1 LIDSIILGASSLLLV
16 ASYPVF
22 KRYTYWPQ
30 VVLGLTFNWGALL
43 GWSVVSN
50 GSLDLFAVLP
60 LYLAGI
66 CWTLVYDTIYAH
78 QDKADDIMIGLKSTA
93 IKFGENT
100 AKWLTGFSALMC
112 SSLVVAGINTN
123 QCWPYYT
130 AITVIGL
137 NLAHQMF
144 TLKINDSHD
153 CWKKFKRN
161 TQIGWIL
168 FLGIVLST
176 YLKENQIIE
185 QNECFEIVSKSTL
198 NL

>member
-1 LIDSIILGASSLLLV
+1 MTTYPLL
-16 ASYPVF
+16 
-22 KRYTYWPQ
+22 KRFTYWPQ
-30 VVLGLTFNWGALL
+30 VVLGMTFNWGALL

-50 GSLDLFAVLP
+50 GSLHLPAVLP

-100 AKWLTGFSALMC
+100 AKWLSGFSALMC
-112 SSLVVAGINTN
+112 SCLLITGINTN

-130 AITVIGL
+130 AVTMIGL
-137 NLAHQMF
+137 NLGHQMI
-144 TLKINDSHD
+144 TLKINDTDD

-168 FLGIVLST
+168 FVGIVLST
-176 YLKENQIIE
+176 YLKEKKTIAPKDN
-185 QNECFEIVSKSTL
+185 FEIVSNSTL
-198 NL
+198 SL